1 MKKIIV
7 TGSSGF
13 VGGVTAS
20 LASQDFE
27 VTGTFFSQP
36 FSIPGVQSVKLN
48 ILNSSDVKDLISTIK
63 PDAIIHCA
71 AWANLDACEENP
83 LMAENVNVHAVENIA
98 EAARNIGC
106 KVVFTSSDMVYSGEA
121 GNYRETD
128 PAEPI
133 NFYGNTK
140 KRAENILSDLLP
152 DLSVSA
158 RVALVYGRPVT
169 NAESFSEKI
178 IISLKQGQE
187 VRLFRDQFRTP
198 VHVKDLAKSLIELA
212 QNDFSGIIN
221 IGGSRRIDR
230 YSFGLKLARI
240 LNLDKNLILSVLM
253 KDASMQAPRPVDTSL
268 DISLAGTVIKANPED
283 VDSGLEQAYGA

>member
-20 LASQDFE
+20 LASQNFA
-27 VTGTFFSQP
+27 VTGTFFSHP
-36 FSIPGVQSVKLN
+36 FSIPGVQSVKLD

-63 PDAIIHCA
+63 PYAIIHCA
-71 AWANLDACEENP
+71 AQANLDVCESDSDY
-83 LMAENVNVHAVENIA
+83 AEQINVHAVEIIS
-98 EAARNIGC
+98 EAAKKSGSR
-106 KVVFTSSDMVYSGEA
+106 VVFTSSDMVYSGEA

-158 RVALVYGRPVT
+158 RVALVYGHPVT

-178 IISLKQGQE
+178 IISLKQGQQ
-187 VRLFRDQFRTP
+187 VKLFRDQFRTP
-198 VHVKDLAKSLIELA
+198 VHVRYLAKSLIELI
-212 QNDFSGIIN
+212 QNDFAGIIN

-240 LNLDKNLILSVLM
+240 LNLDKNLMLPVLM
-253 KDASMQAPRPVDTSL
+253 KDIPMRAPRPVDTSL
-268 DISLAGTVIKANPED
+268 DISLAGTVIEANPED